1 MAHGEIMELLESRVA
16 SCLAHGTLSELVMSS
31 SLCDDLLPLFQST
44 EQNVTA
50 LMMRILSSKP
60 LLTKS
65 SDEITIH
72 KGETQDTTEDFV
84 VRLILLRILSRLT
97 GANGVSSVDSQN
109 ILQILA
115 SWRSTL
121 GKDQV
126 HSPEFRSA
134 LLDCVK
140 HSPQLFLAM
149 FFKENDGKGWKIIF
163 EDFNLLLSC
172 LRLQLSSRDTLL
184 RQVKSSLNSKDVT
197 VRNFGLRI
205 IANHLGRCLADSDVN
220 ISDIWQTLRP
230 ILELVVES
238 LQSRWIPSPGTTH
251 IYHLVH
257 IFSTTKAKELQ
268 EAAMTQGFYLKD
280 DIDMCGTVVGL
291 ILSLRAR
298 MTSHEA
304 NTYLSLQRP
313 LVVEPP
319 QSEWFDQEGEY
330 VFHCVVHHQL
340 IVFELIRTYIMHLTE
355 LVVQKASRIWTMLV
369 RSVLSGTDTVA
380 FRCAFRCLRRT

>member
-31 SLCDDLLPLFQST
+31 SLCDDLLALFQST
-44 EQNVTA
+44 EQTVTA
-50 LMMRILSSKP
+50 LMMHILSSKP

-65 SDEITIH
+65 NDEITIH
-72 KGETQDTTEDFV
+72 KGETEDTTDDFL
-84 VRLILLRILSRLT
+84 VRLILLRLLSRLT
-97 GANGVSSVDSQN
+97 GGNCMSSVDSQN
-109 ILQILA
+109 ILQIL
-115 SWRSTL
+115 SWWRSTL

-126 HSPEFRSA
+126 QSPEFRSA

-149 FFKENDGKGWKIIF
+149 FFKENGDEGWKIIF

-184 RQVKSSLNSKDVT
+184 HQVKCSLSSKDVT
-197 VRNFGLRI
+197 VRNFSLRI
-205 IANHLGRCLADSDVN
+205 IANHLGRCLADNEVN
-220 ISDIWQTLRP
+220 VSEIWHTLRP
-230 ILELVVES
+230 ILELAVES

-257 IFSTTKAKELQ
+257 VFSTTKAKELQ

-280 DIDMCGTVVGL
+280 DIDLCGTVLGL
-291 ILSLRAR
+291 VLSLRAR

-304 NTYLSLQRP
+304 NIYLSLQRP

-319 QSEWFDQEGEY
+319 PSEWFDQEGEY
-330 VFHCVVHHQL
+330 VFHCVVHHHL
-340 IVFELIRTYIMHLTE
+340 IAFELIRTYIMPLTE
-355 LVVQKASRIWTMLV
+355 IVVQRTSRLWTMLV
-369 RSVLSGTDTVA
+369 RSVLSGTDTAAVL
-380 FRCAFRCLRRT
+380 CAFRRLRRE